1 MPFSYFAFPPLAAD
15 EANVLMDWKEPDASE
30 RSLQELL
37 RFFVAISKQKRLA
50 HVILA
55 TSDFFLVA
63 WLLGSELLTFPRS
76 RFRYKLLL
84 CLI

>member
-15 EANVLMDWKEPDASE
+15 EANRLMDWKERNPSE
-30 RSLQELL
+30 NSLQELL
-37 RFFVAISKQKRLA
+37 DFFVAISKQKRLA

-63 WLLGSELLTFPRS
+63 WLDGSESHLFLVLVS
-76 RFRYKLLL
+76 VVGY
-84 CLI
+84 C